1 MATASIIKLQV
12 TQRPEYYRDGIS
24 EGATDKASELL
35 QKNHDTHHIFFN
47 HDGFHNHIA
56 HHLLTLWALRATEG
70 ELQHA
75 YDSNAGYQRP
85 PGPLDQ
91 SLVTDLHDPAR
102 FARHLGNERH
112 YHAFMIFFQN
122 EIAKT
127 SMPEVVNHYLLAGT
141 TQADDLLHRLFGGF
155 LHPLIHLGF
164 ALESQQ
170 PALVAE
176 ALAQAA
182 VHSASMSPFFL
193 LAEQAARD
201 RADEP
206 CSKTIV
212 ELLDEI
218 HADPEMRAAPRWS
231 DGNKL
236 RDGVVGRAAERM
248 VSYTSRFRVEP
259 DELERKTAE
268 MINAVVYYTA
278 GAQREGYARKYDF
291 YFSKANPKPNEP
303 RAFPADDS
311 IKVHCLNSSICF
323 STFLHQPGITPAN
336 QTRLL
341 TYKVWTDLAMYAS
354 RASPPIRLDL
364 VRQSPPKHPSDWDGI
379 FDRVT
384 ALTDDDGHAAKLVR
398 ALAHGERVCAPWEG
412 RGEFRVKAGD
422 WVGMGHMAVDS
433 VEAGEPRWVRS
444 AGFDEA
450 WEGVEVRAQL

>member
-1 MATASIIKLQV
+1 MATASIIKLQA
-12 TQRPEYYRDGIS
+12 TQQPEYYRKGIS
-24 EGATDKASELL
+24 REATDKASELL
-35 QKNHDTHHIFFN
+35 QKNHETHHIFFN

-56 HHLLTLWALRATEG
+56 HHLLTLWALRATDG
-70 ELQHA
+70 ELQQA
-75 YDSNAGYQRP
+75 YDSNASYQRP

-91 SLVTDLHDPAR
+91 SIVTDMHDPAR
-102 FARHLGNERH
+102 FTSYLGNERH
-112 YHAFMIFFQN
+112 YHAFLIFFQDQLS
-122 EIAKT
+122 KSST
-127 SMPEVVNHYLLAGT
+127 PEVINHYLLAGT
-141 TQADDLLHRLFGGF
+141 AQADDLLHRLFGGF

-236 RDGVVGRAAERM
+236 RDGVMGRAAERM
-248 VSYTSRFRVEP
+248 VSYTSQYRVEP

-268 MINAVVYYTA
+268 MVNAVAYYTA
-278 GAQREGYARKYDF
+278 GAQREGYERKYDF
-291 YFSKANPKPNEP
+291 YF
-303 RAFPADDS
+303 
-311 IKVHCLNSSICF
+311 IHCLNSSIFF
-323 STFLHQPGITPAN
+323 STFLHQPWITPAN
-336 QTRLL
+336 KTRLL
-341 TYKVWTDLAMYAS
+341 TYKIWTDLAMYAS

-364 VRQSPPKHPSDWDGI
+364 VRQYVPKHPSDWDGI

-384 ALTDDDGHAAKLVR
+384 ALTDDDGHAAKLER
-398 ALAHGERVCAPWEG
+398 ALAHGERICAPWEG
-412 RGEFRVKAGD
+412 RGEFRVKGGD
-422 WVGMGHMAVDS
+422 WLGMGHMAVDS
-433 VEAGEPRWVRS
+433 VEAGGPRWVRS

-450 WEGVEVRAQL
+450 WEGVEGRAQL

>member
-1 MATASIIKLQV
+1 MATASIIKLQA
-12 TQRPEYYRDGIS
+12 TQQPEYYRKGINQGTS
-24 EGATDKASELL
+24 DKVSALL

-56 HHLLTLWALRATEG
+56 HHLLTLWALRATSA
-70 ELQHA
+70 ELQQA
-75 YDSNAGYQRP
+75 YDFNAGYQRP

-91 SLVTDLHDPAR
+91 SIVTDMHDPAR
-102 FARHLGNERH
+102 FTSYLGDERH
-112 YHAFMIFFQN
+112 YHAFLIFFQDQLS
-122 EIAKT
+122 K
-127 SMPEVVNHYLLAGT
+127 SSRPEVINHYLLAGT
-141 TQADDLLHRLFGGF
+141 AQADDLLHRLFGGF

-206 CSKTIV
+206 CSKTIA

-236 RDGVVGRAAERM
+236 RDGVLGRAAERM
-248 VSYTSRFRVEP
+248 VSYTSQYRVEP

-268 MINAVVYYTA
+268 MVNAVAYYTA
-278 GAQREGYARKYDF
+278 GAQREGYERKYDF
-291 YFSKANPKPNEP
+291 YF
-303 RAFPADDS
+303 
-311 IKVHCLNSSICF
+311 IHCLNSSIFF
-323 STFLHQPGITPAN
+323 STFLHQPWITPAN
-336 QTRLL
+336 KTRLL
-341 TYKVWTDLAMYAS
+341 TYKIWTDLAMYAS
-354 RASPPIRLDL
+354 RASPPNRLDL
-364 VRQSPPKHPSDWDGI
+364 VRQYVPKHPSDWAGI

-398 ALAHGERVCAPWEG
+398 ALAHGERVCGRWEG
-412 RGEFRVKAGD
+412 REEFRVKGAD
-422 WVGMGHMAVDS
+422 WLGMGHMAVDS

-450 WEGVEVRAQL
+450 WEGVELRAQL

>member
-1 MATASIIKLQV
+1 MATASIIKLQA
-12 TQRPEYYRDGIS
+12 TQQPEYYRKGINQ
-24 EGATDKASELL
+24 GTTDKVSALL

-56 HHLLTLWALRATEG
+56 HHLLTLWALRATDE
-70 ELQHA
+70 ELQQA
-75 YDSNAGYQRP
+75 YDSNASYQRP

-91 SLVTDLHDPAR
+91 SIVTDMHDPAK
-102 FARHLGNERH
+102 FTRHLGNERH
-112 YHAFMIFFQN
+112 YHAFMIFFQDQ
-122 EIAKT
+122 ISKSST
-127 SMPEVVNHYLLAGT
+127 PQVINHYLLAGT
-141 TQADDLLHRLFGGF
+141 AQADDLLHRLFSGF

-193 LAEQAARD
+193 RAEQAARD

-206 CSKTIV
+206 CSKTIA

-236 RDGVVGRAAERM
+236 RDGVMGRAAERM
-248 VSYTSRFRVEP
+248 VSYTSQYRVEP

-268 MINAVVYYTA
+268 MVNAVANYTA
-278 GAQREGYARKYDF
+278 GAQREGYERKYDF
-291 YFSKANPKPNEP
+291 YFSKPPPEPNE
-303 RAFPADDS
+303 S
-311 IKVHCLNSSICF
+311 HK
-323 STFLHQPGITPAN
+323 
-336 QTRLL
+336 TRLL
-341 TYKVWTDLAMYAS
+341 TYKIWTDLAMYAS
-354 RASPPIRLDL
+354 RASPPNRLDL
-364 VRQSPPKHPSDWDGI
+364 VRQYVPKHPSDWDGI

-412 RGEFRVKAGD
+412 RGEFRIKGGD
-422 WVGMGHMAVDS
+422 WLGMGHMAVDS

-450 WEGVEVRAQL
+450 WEGVEGRAQL

>member
-1 MATASIIKLQV
+1 MATASIIKLQA
-12 TQRPEYYRDGIS
+12 TQQPEYYRKGINQ
-24 EGATDKASELL
+24 GTTDIVSALL
-35 QKNHDTHHIFFN
+35 QKNHETHHIFFN

-56 HHLLTLWALRATEG
+56 HHLLTLWALRATSA
-70 ELQHA
+70 ELQQA

-91 SLVTDLHDPAR
+91 SIVTDMHDPAK
-102 FARHLGNERH
+102 FTSYLGNERH
-112 YHAFMIFFQN
+112 YHAFMIFFQD
-122 EIAKT
+122 EISKSST
-127 SMPEVVNHYLLAGT
+127 PQVINKYLLAGT

-164 ALESQQ
+164 AIEAQQ
-170 PALVAE
+170 AALVAE

-206 CSKTIV
+206 CKTIAQLV
-212 ELLDEI
+212 DEI
-218 HADPEMRAAPRWS
+218 QADPEIRGAPRWS

-236 RDGVVGRAAERM
+236 RDGIIGRAAERM
-248 VSYTSRFRVEP
+248 VSYTSQYRVEP

-268 MINAVVYYTA
+268 MVNAVAYYTA
-278 GAQREGYARKYDF
+278 GAQREGYVRKYDF
-291 YFSKANPKPNEP
+291 YFSKPPQTRPTGNVQLTIHP
-303 RAFPADDS
+303 
-311 IKVHCLNSSICF
+311 VHCLNSSIFF
-323 STFLHQPGITPAN
+323 STFLHQPWITPAN
-336 QTRLL
+336 KTRLL
-341 TYKVWTDLAMYAS
+341 NWKVWTDLAMYAS
-354 RASPPIRLDL
+354 RASPPNRLDL
-364 VRQSPPKHPSDWDGI
+364 VRQYVPKHPSDWDGI

-398 ALAHGERVCAPWEG
+398 ALAHGERICAPWEG
-412 RGEFRVKAGD
+412 REEFRVKGGD
-422 WVGMGHMAVDS
+422 WLGMGHMAVDS

-450 WEGVEVRAQL
+450 WEGVELRAQL